1 MFEKADHIMATYVD
15 AAEEFGRSA
24 KEFLLCVNVLS
35 QAWNAYQ
42 QAMTASAELRT
53 ILDNGDETLRALM
66 AQLEQAVDTPFGK
79 PVPSEKKL
87 EALKAEVMKASAAS
101 AGAGSTGVVKTL
113 P

>member
-24 KEFLLCVNVLS
+24 KEFQQHVKLLP

-42 QAMTASAELRT
+42 QAMTASAELRAV
-53 ILDNGDETLRALM
+53 LDNADETLRVLM
-66 AQLEQAVDTPFGK
+66 NQLEQALSAPFGK
-79 PVPSEKKL
+79 PGLAGREPETV
-87 EALKAEVMKASAAS
+87 KAEAMKASA
-101 AGAGSTGVVKTL
+101 GSLGGGGIGVVKTL